1 MSSPASIMEAK
12 EVEAKALDLM
22 VPVLGAARTNEVIV
36 AVANLERFGPVSGLR
51 RLLQA

>member
-1 MSSPASIMEAK
+1 MEAK

-22 VPVLGAARTNEVIV
+22 APVLGTGRTNELI
-36 AVANLERFGPVSGLR
+36 ATLGNLDRLGPVSGLR